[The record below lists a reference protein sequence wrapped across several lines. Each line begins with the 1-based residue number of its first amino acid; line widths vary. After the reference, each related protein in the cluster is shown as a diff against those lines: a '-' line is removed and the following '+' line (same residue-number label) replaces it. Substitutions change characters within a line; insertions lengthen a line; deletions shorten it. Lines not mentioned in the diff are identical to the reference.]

1 MNSYM
6 AHSIEADLIR
16 FNGPYILTQ
25 WNTTVP
31 DKGAF
36 WLEIE
41 LGEIVVAGIKKLHY

>member
-6 AHSIEADLIR
+6 AHSIEADLTR
-16 FNGPYILTQ
+16 FNGLYKLTRR
-25 WNTTVP
+25 NTMVL

-41 LGEIVVAGIKKLHY
+41 LGETVVAGIKKLHY